1 MPLPNRSRT
10 TIITMWNNE
19 LTNRFLDSLAQLV
32 QLIDTSTGA
41 ELDYP
46 GGLFVDP
53 NHDHYKEYAGY
64 ADLTYHLPLSP

>member
-1 MPLPNRSRT
+1 MTQRGCQHNLEPANDRLCSQEALIAVPLPNRSRT

-46 GGLFVDP
+46 GG
-53 NHDHYKEYAGY
+53 
-64 ADLTYHLPLSP
+64 